1 MKIAN
6 KLYFI
11 LIILFSCGKDN
22 QFDIQGHR
30 GVRGLMPENSIQ
42 GFIKSIDI
50 GVNTIELDVVISG
63 DLKVVVSHEPWISSI
78 ICLDSLGLKISND
91 FNKLNIYK
99 INYDQIKKYD
109 CGSLI
114 NPNFLLQEKIFTKK
128 PLLKEVIYEVEKYVK
143 KNNLSKLNYNIEIK
157 SHKEGDDIFHPQV
170 EKFSDLVYSETI
182 KLLPIERFNI
192 QSFDFRVLKYF
203 NKKYP
208 EIKLSVLVDNNYNP
222 KKNLNDLGFIPYIF
236 SPNFRKLNILD
247 IQYMKSKKIKIIPW
261 TVNSYND
268 IEEVLKLNV
277 DGIISDYPQRVINII
292 EENEKI

>member
-30 GVRGLMPENSIQ
+30 GARGLMPENSIQ

-128 PLLKEVIYEVEKYVK
+128 PLLKEVIYEVEKYIE

-157 SHKEGDDIFHPQV
+157 SHKEGDDIFHPQF

-247 IQYMKSKKIKIIPW
+247 IQYMKSKKNQNY
-261 TVNSYND
+261 TLD
-268 IEEVLKLNV
+268 CKLL
-277 DGIISDYPQRVINII
+277 
-292 EENEKI
+292 

>member
-1 MKIAN
+1 M
-6 KLYFI
+6 
-11 LIILFSCGKDN
+11 LFSCGKDN

-30 GVRGLMPENSIQ
+30 GARGLMPENSIQ

-50 GVNTIELDVVISG
+50 GVNTIELDVVISR

-268 IEEVLKLNV
+268 IDEVLKLNV

>member
-1 MKIAN
+1 MKTGS
-6 KLYFI
+6 KFYFI

-50 GVNTIELDVVISG
+50 GVTTIELDVVISR
-63 DLKVVVSHEPWISSI
+63 DFKVVVSHEPWISSI
-78 ICLDSLGLKISND
+78 ICLDSLGLKISDD

-109 CGSLI
+109 CGSLK

-128 PLLKEVIYEVEKYVK
+128 PLLKEVIYEVEKYVE
-143 KNNLSKLNYNIEIK
+143 KNDLRTPNYNIEIK
-157 SHKEGDDIFHPQV
+157 SHKEGDDIFHPHF
-170 EKFSDLVYSETI
+170 EKFSDLVYSEII

-208 EIKLSVLVDNNYNP
+208 KIKLSVLVDNNYNP
-222 KKNLNDLGFIPYIF
+222 KKNLNDLGFVPHIF

-247 IQYMKSKKIKIIPW
+247 IKYMKSKKIKIIPW

-268 IEEVLKLNV
+268 ITEVLKLNV
-277 DGIISDYPQRVINII
+277 DGIISDYPERVINTI
-292 EENEKI
+292 E

>member
-30 GVRGLMPENSIQ
+30 GARGLMPENSIQ

-50 GVNTIELDVVISG
+50 GVNTIELDVVISR

-268 IEEVLKLNV
+268 IEDVLKLNV

>member
-1 MKIAN
+1 MKIGS

-11 LIILFSCGKDN
+11 FILLFSCGKDN

-50 GVNTIELDVVISG
+50 GVTTIELDVVISK
-63 DLKVVVSHEPWISSI
+63 DFKVVVSHEPWISSI
-78 ICLDSLGLKISND
+78 ICLDSLGLKISDD

-109 CGSLI
+109 CGSLK
-114 NPNFLLQEKIFTKK
+114 NPNFLLQEKIYVKK
-128 PLLKEVIYEVEKYVK
+128 PLLKEVIYEVEKYIEI
-143 KNNLSKLNYNIEIK
+143 NNLRKPNYNIEIK
-157 SHKEGDDIFHPQV
+157 SNKEGDDIFHPQF

-182 KLLPIERFNI
+182 RLLPIERFNI

-208 EIKLSVLVDNNYNP
+208 KIKLSVLVDNNYNP
-222 KKNLNDLGFIPYIF
+222 KKNLNDLGFFPYIF

-247 IQYMKSKKIKIIPW
+247 VKYIKSKKIKIIPW

-268 IEEVLKLNV
+268 IAEVLKLNV
-277 DGIISDYPQRVINII
+277 DGIISDYPNRVINII
-292 EENEKI
+292 E

>member
-128 PLLKEVIYEVEKYVK
+128 PLLKEVIYEVEKYVE
-143 KNNLSKLNYNIEIK
+143 KNKLSKLNYNIEIK

>member
-1 MKIAN
+1 LKTGS
-6 KLYFI
+6 KFYFI

-50 GVNTIELDVVISG
+50 GVTTIELDVVISR
-63 DLKVVVSHEPWISSI
+63 DFKVVVSHEPWISSI
-78 ICLDSLGLKISND
+78 ICLDSLGLKISDD

-109 CGSLI
+109 CGSLK
-114 NPNFLLQEKIFTKK
+114 NPNFLLQEKIFANK
-128 PLLKEVIYEVEKYVK
+128 PLLKEVIYEVEKYVE
-143 KNNLSKLNYNIEIK
+143 KNDLRTPNYNIEIK
-157 SHKEGDDIFHPQV
+157 SHKEGDDIFHPHF
-170 EKFSDLVYSETI
+170 EKFSDLVYSEII

-208 EIKLSVLVDNNYNP
+208 KIKLSVLVDNNYNP
-222 KKNLNDLGFIPYIF
+222 KKNLNDLGFVPHIF

-247 IQYMKSKKIKIIPW
+247 IKYMKSKKIKIIPW

-268 IEEVLKLNV
+268 ITEVLKLNV
-277 DGIISDYPQRVINII
+277 DGIISDYPERVINTI
-292 EENEKI
+292 E

>member
-1 MKIAN
+1 
-6 KLYFI
+6 
-11 LIILFSCGKDN
+11 
-22 QFDIQGHR
+22 
-30 GVRGLMPENSIQ
+30 MPENSIQ